1 MPSLRRVAQ
10 RVEFWSTEA
19 FIDRLILRMH
29 GGASRLLTADMAP
42 IPLQLSL
49 AGSNGRLLDEFSVL
63 TVQLQGMATGDGAVV
78 PAGSFEIT
86 ASSTTEVQ
94 VILGDSG
101 ETTLRFSVSGLPSGI
116 TVELLPEALRV
127 TRLEGLPTLD
137 VDENGR
143 VGIEDLIL
151 IMEFLNG
158 GRDEPLRQGTA
169 LQARL
174 ERLLPVGV
182 VDLRLDVDGNRRM
195 DAADFRILMR
205 YLAGLRGRA
214 LGEGARHEQVEVLL
228 R

>member
-1 MPSLRRVAQ
+1 
-10 RVEFWSTEA
+10 
-19 FIDRLILRMH
+19 
-29 GGASRLLTADMAP
+29 MAP

-49 AGSNGRLLDEFSVL
+49 ADSNGRLLDEFSVL

-101 ETTLRFSVSGLPSGI
+101 ETTLRFSVSDLPSGV
-116 TVELLPEALRV
+116 TVELLPEVLRV
-127 TRLEGLPTLD
+127 TRLEELPTLD
-137 VDENGR
+137 VSENGR

-158 GRDEPLRQGTA
+158 GRDNLAQRMDAAEV
-169 LQARL
+169 QARL
-174 ERLLPVGV
+174 ERLLPVDV

-195 DAADFRILMR
+195 EVTDFRVLLR
-205 YLAGLRGRA
+205 YLAGLRGSA
-214 LGEGARHEQVEVLL
+214 LGEGVRPEQVEALFQPN